1 MNTFGRITAVL
12 LAAVLLFLF
21 PLRYDAT
28 LQRQI
33 REEVIIQE
41 LINFVEYIKVEK
53 KLTKLQYQDFMERMV
68 GILEGFRVELDGYRE
83 FIYDSGEDLEQLLYM
98 DVVNKVI
105 EESVFLFEK
114 GDYVTIRII
123 LHRDG
128 VIEQLESL
136 FIPTGVKERE
146 YVYGGMIP

>member
-83 FIYDSGEDLEQLLYM
+83 FIYDSREDLEQILYM

-114 GDYVTIRII
+114 GDYVTVRII
-123 LHRDG
+123 LHGDG